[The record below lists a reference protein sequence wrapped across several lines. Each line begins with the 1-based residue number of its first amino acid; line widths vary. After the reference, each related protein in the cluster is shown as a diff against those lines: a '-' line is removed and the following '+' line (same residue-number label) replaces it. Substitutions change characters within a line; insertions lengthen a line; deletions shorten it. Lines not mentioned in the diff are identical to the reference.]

1 MISFDTETTGI
12 DAHQA
17 ELVGLSFS
25 IVPGEA
31 YYIPTPADQKEVRK
45 ILEHLR
51 PILENPSIGKI
62 GQNIKY
68 DMTMMKWYGIE
79 CTRIFV

>member
-31 YYIPTPADQKEVRK
+31 YYIPTPPEQKEVK
-45 ILEHLR
+45 KFL
-51 PILENPSIGKI
+51 NTSDPSLK
-62 GQNIKY
+62 
-68 DMTMMKWYGIE
+68 TLL
-79 CTRIFV
+79 